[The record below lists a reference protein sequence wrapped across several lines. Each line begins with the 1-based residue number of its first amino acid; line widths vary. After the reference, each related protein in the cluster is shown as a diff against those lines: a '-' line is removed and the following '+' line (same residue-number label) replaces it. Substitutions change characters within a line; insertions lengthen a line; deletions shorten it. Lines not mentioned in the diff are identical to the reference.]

1 MIYIALLPT
10 IIMLGVFG
18 LIAVTGESYST
29 TDISQYGI
37 YEGHIPSEAEELR
50 MHTSLSLFPKEITSQ
65 HKVDAFYY
73 YCSTQSFDNIYQIYL
88 SYTLQP
94 KDFYAEVER
103 FSQMDIDYKGVEGGS
118 LQYDSIVFE
127 YPAYVLRFEDE
138 FSTFE
143 YALIDESNYRIVCM
157 YSYIKEIQA
166 IPMESFYSPREVN

>member
-1 MIYIALLPT
+1 MIFPCETIRDLLPT
-10 IIMLGVFG
+10 IIVSGVFG

-118 LQYDSIVFE
+118 LQY
-127 YPAYVLRFEDE
+127 VLRFEDE

-143 YALIDESNYRIVCM
+143 YALIDESNYRIVCI